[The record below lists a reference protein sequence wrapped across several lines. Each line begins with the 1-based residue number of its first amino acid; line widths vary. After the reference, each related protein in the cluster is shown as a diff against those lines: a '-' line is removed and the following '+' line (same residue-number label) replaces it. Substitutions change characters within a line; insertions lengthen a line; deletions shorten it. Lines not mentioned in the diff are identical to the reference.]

1 MAISPTVR
9 RWLDEAGFKHYCF
22 ISYPHGGEQLE
33 DFARR
38 IGEAIQEELGTRIS
52 NPSVFFDDEDIPVG
66 ATWPESLR
74 LGLCGSIAMVAVLA
88 PIYLEEEHGWCGR
101 EWAAMANLGQRR
113 LPNNEIQPIIPVFF
127 RKTELPRTAGARQP
141 IDLSRVSLKGRRFYS
156 TEEFRGAILK
166 IVDQIIEIARL
177 IHENRVRAGVEEFVM
192 PAESAFVQAPVPAP
206 PLRAAL

>member
-1 MAISPTVR
+1 MK

-22 ISYPHGGEQLE
+22 ISYPHGGVQMT

-38 IGEAIQEELGTRIS
+38 IGEAIRAELGTRIS
-52 NPSVFFDDEDIPVG
+52 NPSVFFDSEDIPPG
-66 ATWPESLR
+66 AAWPTSLR
-74 LGLCGSIAMVAVLA
+74 LGLCTSISMVAILA
-88 PIYLEEEHGWCGR
+88 PIYLEEDHEWCGR
-101 EWAAMANLGQRR
+101 EWAAMASLGERR

-156 TEEFRGAILK
+156 TEEFRAAVLR

-177 IHENRVRAGVEEFVM
+177 IHENQARAGVDEFEM
-192 PAESAFVQAPVPAP
+192 PAQSAFVQAPLPVP